1 MDMRSIQEFCWPAI
15 KDADSAKKAADQ
27 GFIAAILFFLNSLQ
41 DIFSEHYAAASLG
54 VLIVAICG
62 YGTRRMS
69 RVAAVAG
76 LVFILPGALYSAA
89 AEKSLNA
96 FVLLII
102 CLLFFNSIRGTFA
115 YPKLSS
121 AKPLQAMVEALPPEP
136 PPPQEK
142 ENPPQA

>member
-89 AEKSLNA
+89 TEKSLNA

-121 AKPLQAMVEALPPEP
+121 AKPLRPTVEALPPEP
-136 PPPQEK
+136 PPPREK